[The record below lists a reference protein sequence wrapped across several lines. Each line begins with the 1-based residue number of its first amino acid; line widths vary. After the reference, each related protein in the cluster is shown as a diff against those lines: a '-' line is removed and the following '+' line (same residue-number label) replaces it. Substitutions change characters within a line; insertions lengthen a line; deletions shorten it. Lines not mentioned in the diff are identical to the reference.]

1 MKCKCLTSREC
12 LNDAV
17 GILKRHNI
25 ENPQQEAEVLLSEV
39 LEVGKLDLYLEN
51 FEINN
56 LKLSKLRYF
65 LRMRCEH
72 IPIQYLIKKVFFYGL
87 EFKVTEEVF
96 IPRPETEIIVEAVL
110 NIIRDKSMLNPQL
123 VDIGTGCG
131 NIAISLTKHI
141 TSCKMT
147 ATDISKI
154 SLKIAKDNTKRYN
167 LINKITFLEGDLFK
181 PLDIKRKKDII
192 ISNPPYISLNE
203 LDNLQSEVNKEPK
216 LALFGGKDGLYF
228 YKNIINEAPLYLK
241 SSGFL
246 VLELAK
252 DRANPVKDAIKDSL
266 HFRNP
271 TFIKDYNGIN
281 RVVIAEKV

>member
-1 MKCKCLTSREC
+1 
-12 LNDAV
+12 
-17 GILKRHNI
+17 
-25 ENPQQEAEVLLSEV
+25 
-39 LEVGKLDLYLEN
+39 
-51 FEINN
+51 
-56 LKLSKLRYF
+56 
-65 LRMRCEH
+65 MRCEH

-110 NIIRDKSMLNPQL
+110 DIIRDKSMLKPQI

-141 TSCKMT
+141 TSCKIT

-154 SLKIAKDNTKRYN
+154 SLKIAKDNAKRHN

-192 ISNPPYISLNE
+192 ISNPPYVSLNE
-203 LDNLQSEVNKEPK
+203 LDNLQSEVKKEPK

-241 SSGFL
+241 SSGSL

-281 RVVIAEKV
+281 RVVIAEKI

>member
-1 MKCKCLTSREC
+1 
-12 LNDAV
+12 
-17 GILKRHNI
+17 
-25 ENPQQEAEVLLSEV
+25 
-39 LEVGKLDLYLEN
+39 
-51 FEINN
+51 
-56 LKLSKLRYF
+56 
-65 LRMRCEH
+65 MRCEH

-110 NIIRDKSMLNPQL
+110 NTIRDKSMLNPQI

-131 NIAISLTKHI
+131 NIAISLTKHM

-154 SLKIAKDNTKRYN
+154 SLKIAKDNAKRYN

-192 ISNPPYISLNE
+192 ISNPPYVSLNE
-203 LDNLQSEVNKEPK
+203 LDNLQSEVKKEPK
-216 LALFGGKDGLYF
+216 LALFGGKDGLCF

-252 DRANPVKDAIKDSL
+252 DRTNPVKDAIKDSL